1 MGLSGHWMLVN
12 IISSEHASEYYVE
25 CSSRISEIPPLEC
38 WEHSR
43 NLVLQ
48 CLHLAPVGKEQIG
61 QHGMF
66 RLSLTPSFVND
77 DSGTAELIYS
87 TVQAYHE
94 VRAWSQATLCGRKV
108 WVTRGENTA
117 TAAVSARRE
126 FVRLWCVTSAAVA
139 AAPALE
145 SEDVSSAYGCAR
157 VLPALPTLGSANS
170 ADRGR
175 THTIGITNRVKS
187 NSAPVYAPFPLK
199 NYMKK
204 AVFKMFSLSCL

>member
-66 RLSLTPSFVND
+66 RLSLAPSFVND

-94 VRAWSQATLCGRKV
+94 VSAWSQATLCGRKV

-126 FVRLWCVTSAAVA
+126 FVRLWCVTSAALA

-145 SEDVSSAYGCAR
+145 SEDVSRLRTCSSSLAYPG
-157 VLPALPTLGSANS
+157 
-170 ADRGR
+170 
-175 THTIGITNRVKS
+175 
-187 NSAPVYAPFPLK
+187 
-199 NYMKK
+199 
-204 AVFKMFSLSCL
+204 FSQQCGQREDPYYWHHEQSEEQFSTCVCSFSFEELHEESCF